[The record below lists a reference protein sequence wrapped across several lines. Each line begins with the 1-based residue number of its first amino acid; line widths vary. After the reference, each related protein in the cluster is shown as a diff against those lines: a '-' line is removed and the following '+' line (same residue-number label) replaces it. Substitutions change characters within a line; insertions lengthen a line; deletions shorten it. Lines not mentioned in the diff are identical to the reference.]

1 MAEWPRRAKPASAL
15 CGDWSVSGSRRS
27 SSSTALAGSGAGPAA
42 LAAMEISTKGT
53 PIMKIS
59 RPAKTPAAVIRNCFI
74 WTNSARAL
82 ANDLDIFKSKRAAS
96 RTRIQRRK
104 GAHA

>member
-1 MAEWPRRAKPASAL
+1 MRWPRRAKPAKAF

-27 SSSTALAGSGAGPAA
+27 SSSTAFEGRGAGPAA
-42 LAAMEISTKGT
+42 LASMEMSTKGT

-74 WTNSARAL
+74 WESGAW
-82 ANDLDIFKSKRAAS
+82 
-96 RTRIQRRK
+96 RK
-104 GAHA
+104 TWES